1 MKQIIIADH
10 TLCANEE
17 IFSFKEKLEIAR
29 QLERLCAD
37 VIELGEIVNEKADT
51 LFVRTAASLL
61 HDSVL
66 SVAVGA
72 GPASLSMAIS
82 ALSGVKRG
90 RIRLEMPMSP
100 VGMEYLAHKKPDAMV
115 AYVSDAVKTAKAAG
129 LEVELCCEDATRAEK
144 EFLLRVIRTAEEA
157 GIGYLTLC
165 DSAAEMLPDD
175 IAAFVSEIAKAV
187 SVPVGVR
194 CNNKNGLAVA
204 ASILSVR
211 HGAVC
216 IKTDA
221 SGILAPIDTV
231 AALLRDCGNTYG
243 YSTRI
248 RITELH
254 RIVGQINWIVSN
266 AKNEKS
272 VMTVSGGSDDFQRLD
287 AKDDQATV
295 SAAVMKLGY
304 DLSEEDQKCVYDE
317 FLRVAQKK
325 SVGPKELDAII
336 ASVALQV
343 PGTYQLV
350 NYVINNG
357 NIISSSAQI
366 TLARGE
372 EQMMGISIGDGP
384 IDAAFKTIDGI
395 IGHHY
400 ELDDFQIQSVTEGK
414 EAMGSALVKLRSGG
428 KLYSGNGI
436 STDIIGAS
444 IRAYLSA
451 VNKIVYEEE

>member
-29 QLERLCAD
+29 QLERLCVD

-51 LFVRTAASLL
+51 LFVRTAASML

-72 GPASLSMAIS
+72 GSASLSLAIAS
-82 ALSGVKRG
+82 LSGVKRG
-90 RIRLEMPMSP
+90 RIRLELPMSP

-115 AYVSDAVKTAKAAG
+115 AYVSDSVKTAKEAG
-129 LEVELCCEDATRAEK
+129 IEVELCCEDATRAEK
-144 EFLLRVIRTAEEA
+144 EFLKRVIRAAEEA

-175 IAAFVSEIAKAV
+175 IAAFVSEIVGAV

-204 ASILSVR
+204 ASVLSVR
-211 HGAVC
+211 RGAVC

-221 SGILAPIDTV
+221 SGIFAPIDTV

-272 VMTVSGGSDDFQRLD
+272 VMTVSVGGDDFQRLD
-287 AKDDQATV
+287 SKDDQATV

-304 DLSEEDQKCVYDE
+304 DLSEEDQKRVYDE

-343 PGTYQLV
+343 PGTYQLI

-366 TLARGE
+366 TLSRGE
-372 EQMMGISIGDGP
+372 EQMMGVSIGDGP
-384 IDAAFKTIDGI
+384 IDAAFKTIDSI